1 LETTTNAKATLFI
14 ISAPSGAGKT
24 TLCRRLLDYYPD
36 MRYSI
41 SYTTRSPRPGETDGE
56 DYHFITREDFLE
68 KQAHGYWAE
77 WARVHDH
84 YYGTSAVF
92 VTASLAEGCDVL
104 MDIDVQGAMQ
114 IKDRFPTA
122 VTLFI
127 MPPAMEV
134 LRQRLTRRGTDS
146 QAVVEKRLQNA
157 VREMAQKDFYQ
168 YVIINDDLE
177 MATNELVTIVGS
189 YRKVQGKT

>member
-1 LETTTNAKATLFI
+1 METTTSAKATLFI

>member
-1 LETTTNAKATLFI
+1 METTTNAKATLFI

-189 YRKVQGKT
+189 YRNVQGKT

>member
-1 LETTTNAKATLFI
+1 LETTTSAKATLFI

-189 YRKVQGKT
+189 YRNVQGKT

>member
-189 YRKVQGKT
+189 YRNVQGKT